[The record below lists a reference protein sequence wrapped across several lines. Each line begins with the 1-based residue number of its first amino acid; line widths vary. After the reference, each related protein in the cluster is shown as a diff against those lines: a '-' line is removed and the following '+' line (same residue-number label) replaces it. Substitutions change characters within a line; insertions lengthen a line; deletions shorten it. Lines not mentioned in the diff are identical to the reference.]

1 MRKVCTLYTPGVL
14 FPVGWIKQSFTYS
27 GGPVREVR
35 LSGVDEEGKIDVG
48 DGIGR
53 GRGGSGSGRI
63 GTRGMDVSVE
73 TQSRP
78 L

>member
-1 MRKVCTLYTPGVL
+1 M
-14 FPVGWIKQSFTYS
+14 
-27 GGPVREVR
+27 
-35 LSGVDEEGKIDVG
+35 DEEGKIDVG